1 MVVSSTENTTLAI
14 PVEETTLDVT
24 TPKLKLRRPPRKHE
38 EDVRPN
44 MAAWTLPCCLIKIW
58 HKYKRKRWKPTWTL
72 SMTKAAV
79 LILHLR
85 TYVMTVHP

>member
-38 EDVRPN
+38 VDVRPN
-44 MAAWTLPCCLIKIW
+44 MAA
-58 HKYKRKRWKPTWTL
+58 
-72 SMTKAAV
+72 
-79 LILHLR
+79 
-85 TYVMTVHP
+85 